1 MPAFSYTALDK
12 SNAFVKSSVTAASLV
27 KARRQLHRDG
37 FQVVNIRRETRNAGA
52 ASRLNTLLTRISRV
66 DRIFFTRYLNTLLES
81 GIPLDQAL
89 KITAEQVEKP
99 VFKHVLQD
107 MHSQVLQGQPLHAA
121 LLRHKKYFSPFF
133 INLVKVGE
141 RSGKLHEVLLHAL
154 EQQEQDYELV
164 SKVRGAMVYPAI
176 IVAAAIVIVT
186 FMMVFVVPK
195 ITGILLE
202 YNVELPLTTRILIAT
217 SHFLATFG
225 IVVIPLAVA
234 FCVVGFRLWVSTTSG
249 KRQWDTLKLNIP
261 VFKNIVREFNLA
273 RISRAMSALL
283 KSGVPVDQAFDLAA
297 SVSGNVHYQN
307 SLRSGVVF
315 IRKGIA
321 MTEIFHGYPK
331 LYPPLATRMVEVG
344 ERSGRIDHMFDRL
357 ATFYEKS
364 VARTLA
370 SLSTIIEPFLL
381 LLIGFIVGFLGL
393 AILTPIWKFAQTV

>member
-164 SKVRGAMVYPAI
+164 SKVRGAMVYPE
-176 IVAAAIVIVT
+176 
-186 FMMVFVVPK
+186 